1 MPDIIGDQSRPRL
14 HVRTV
19 LGAAGSPAA
28 GKTGYLYRLDLTNVI
43 GALDVSCATALKLD
57 VGPTAKFE
65 YFKNGA
71 NADLFVIDKG
81 GAGTIGVS
89 KAERIGSGI
98 TVTFRKSICV
108 GDRAEGRRKYPVLRA
123 GLRSSA
129 QGRQCPGHVDRRNHG
144 QKDHRGNRQG
154 ADTGA
159 GLLSCFQP
167 F

>member
-28 GKTGYLYRLDLTNVI
+28 GKTGYLYRLDLTKVI

-89 KAERIGSGI
+89 KAERIADCEFANWDAAPAATWPQLPKTTTSSASS
-98 TVTFRKSICV
+98 V
-108 GDRAEGRRKYPVLRA
+108 RRKR
-123 GLRSSA
+123 
-129 QGRQCPGHVDRRNHG
+129 
-144 QKDHRGNRQG
+144 
-154 ADTGA
+154 
-159 GLLSCFQP
+159 
-167 F
+167 

>member
-71 NADLFVIDKG
+71 NTDLFVIDKG

-108 GDRAEGRRKYPVLRA
+108 GDRAEGRRK
-123 GLRSSA
+123 
-129 QGRQCPGHVDRRNHG
+129 
-144 QKDHRGNRQG
+144 
-154 ADTGA
+154 
-159 GLLSCFQP
+159 
-167 F
+167 

>member
-65 YFKNGA
+65 YSRMRRRRSVRYRQGRRRH
-71 NADLFVIDKG
+71 DRRVEG
-81 GAGTIGVS
+81 GA
-89 KAERIGSGI
+89 
-98 TVTFRKSICV
+98 
-108 GDRAEGRRKYPVLRA
+108 DR
-123 GLRSSA
+123 
-129 QGRQCPGHVDRRNHG
+129 
-144 QKDHRGNRQG
+144 
-154 ADTGA
+154 
-159 GLLSCFQP
+159 
-167 F
+167 